1 MRRPVAIRTQVP
13 CTNAVSQD
21 VLCDPLRVD
30 HTIVWRLIVAREGTN
45 LPTYIEL
52 LFRLGVTDYL
62 VDSAV
67 PAAAN
72 LSVSECLGVHMP
84 PEAQV
89 VARFVGAT
97 LRDPLQVWAYGYYLE
112 GAGEPEAHP

>member
-1 MRRPVAIRTQVP
+1 VRRPVAIRAEVP

-30 HTIVWRLIVAREGTN
+30 HTIVWKLIVAREGTN
-45 LPTYIEL
+45 LPTRIEL
-52 LFRLGVTDYL
+52 LFRLGVTDYI
-62 VDSAV
+62 VESAV

-72 LSVSECLGVHMP
+72 LALSDYLGVHMP

-97 LRDPLQVWAYGYYLE
+97 LGDPLQVWAYGYYLE
-112 GAGEPEAHP
+112 GAVEAEG

>member
-1 MRRPVAIRTQVP
+1 VRRPVAIRTQVP

-72 LSVSECLGVHMP
+72 LAVSEYLGVHMP

-89 VARFVGAT
+89 VARFIGAT
-97 LRDPLQVWAYGYYLE
+97 LGDPLQVWAYGDYLE
-112 GAGEPEAHP
+112 GAGEGEG

>member
-1 MRRPVAIRTQVP
+1 MRRPVVIMAQVP
-13 CTNAVSQD
+13 CTNNVSQD

-30 HTIVWRLIVAREGTN
+30 STIVWRLIVARELTN
-45 LPTYIEL
+45 APTRIEL

-62 VDSAV
+62 VDAAA
-67 PAAAN
+67 PAAATMA
-72 LSVSECLGVHMP
+72 LSEYLGVHMP

-97 LRDPLQVWAYGYYLE
+97 LADSLQVYAYGDYGEDAIGLE
-112 GAGEPEAHP
+112 EHP